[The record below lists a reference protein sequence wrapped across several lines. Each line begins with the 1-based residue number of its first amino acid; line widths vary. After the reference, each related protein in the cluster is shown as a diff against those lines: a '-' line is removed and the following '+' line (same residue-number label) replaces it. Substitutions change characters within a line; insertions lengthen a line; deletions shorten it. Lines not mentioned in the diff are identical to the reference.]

1 MGASAAVAKPLTLVS
16 GYLGTGKTT
25 LVNHVLASGALG
37 RAAVVVNDF
46 GSVNVDAALIRASG
60 ADTIELTNGCICC
73 QITDDV
79 QRTMTALA
87 ARDDL
92 DHVVCE
98 VSGIGNPTQLGAWR
112 TYPGFRPGGVV
123 VCVDAGVTLKR
134 LRDEFVSDIVHAQ
147 IRAADLLVVT
157 KADSVSDSQLTQVQE
172 RCAQIVGEVPV
183 EVVRDESNTAAR
195 RGGAWEPVL
204 RGIVELVSG
213 RADGPA
219 EGPAHGLAGVGSG
232 GDSATGS
239 DGLVGVPAA
248 AADAHAS
255 AHTSMTVDLQEPVD
269 VDRVVQVLE
278 AHADDLVRAKGVV
291 RAVDGTRVVVQ
302 LAGGVVTVR
311 PVPEVPTGPGGPPTP
326 AVPTEP
332 DGASTGSSLVL
343 IAAGPHGQHG
353 LQRAAQDLGAQNDA

>member
-25 LVNHVLASGALG
+25 LINHVLASGALG

-46 GSVNVDAALIRASG
+46 GSVNIDAALIRASG
-60 ADTIELTNGCICC
+60 ADTVELTNGCICC

-98 VSGIGNPTQLGAWR
+98 VSGIGNPAQLGAWR

-123 VCVDAGVTLKR
+123 VCVDAGVTLNR

-157 KADSVSDSQLTQVQE
+157 KADSVSDSLLTKVWE
-172 RCAQIVGEVPV
+172 TCAQIAGDVPV
-183 EVVRDESNTAAR
+183 EVVRDESNDAAR
-195 RGGAWEPVL
+195 SGGAWEPVL
-204 RGIVELVSG
+204 RGLVELSSG
-213 RADGPA
+213 RADGRA
-219 EGPAHGLAGVGSG
+219 DGLAGGP
-232 GDSATGS
+232 A
-239 DGLVGVPAA
+239 DG
-248 AADAHAS
+248 HAS

-269 VDRVVQVLE
+269 VDRVVQVLD

-291 RAVDGTRVVVQ
+291 RAADGTRVVVQ
-302 LAGGVVTVR
+302 LAGGVVTSR
-311 PVPEVPTGPGGPPTP
+311 PGPEVPAGSGGTTTP
-326 AVPTEP
+326 AVPAEP
-332 DGASTGSSLVL
+332 DGASARSSLVL
-343 IAAGPHGQHG
+343 IAAGPHAQQALH
-353 LQRAAQDLGAQNDA
+353 RAAQDLGAQTDA